1 MPVLRKP
8 ASQASIELKTIPL
21 AWPFAIWGLDM
32 IGPLKTGKYGFT
44 HILVVVD
51 KFTKWIEAKPIK
63 SLDSATTI
71 SFIQGIIHR
80 FGVLHDIITDNGSNF
95 NSAEFKD
102 FC

>member
-21 AWPFAIWGLDM
+21 AWPFATWELDM

-51 KFTKWIEAKPIK
+51 KFTKWIEAKPINT
-63 SLDSATTI
+63 LDSATAD
-71 SFIQGIIHR
+71 SFIHGIIHR
-80 FGVLHDIITDNGSNF
+80 FGVPHDIITDNGSNF
-95 NSAEFKD
+95 NSVEFNE
-102 FC
+102 F